1 MRQSLRNLI
10 THSGGFFKVFFDISW
25 QLSVKKFVVFFV
37 LFFLA
42 APLYAGITAKSYVVG
57 KGSPFNTGYLLEAD
71 ASDPS
76 GAKAKSTSYTVTQIL
91 TELGKKLDVPVHLW
105 STAVPS
111 SEYNMLYW
119 RNSDGDTR
127 TVDSGYPISKN
138 VVYNSALPTA
148 NHLAMIK
155 DGSGKNGEAEVGS
168 SGVAISQIY
177 GTGTGMLTLPGGGYT
192 LPAATTSALGGLK
205 LKQAAASVG
214 TNGSGINTAGTTAGR
229 YYPLNI
235 TADNNVAY
243 VNVPWTEYTAGTGI
257 SISGGVIS
265 ATGGGSYTLP
275 AATNLALGGLKL
287 AQAADA
293 TAATLVANT
302 TTGGRNY
309 RLKLDSGGIAYVN
322 VPWSD
327 TNTTYSAG
335 SGIDITG
342 NVISTTGSSNGF
354 IDCSADWTPAI
365 SMSFSQVECHQS
377 GDVVTVTFRFSPA
390 SNVSANCGN
399 DWTMPC
405 PGSLLY
411 TYSNSGAGIGNV
423 NSDDPSRHN
432 GEIVKIC
439 TFSMVSEEDFGT
451 APAGIYEPGVMFL
464 GMDSR
469 DNTKQGLFFRSA
481 VDAFAS
487 NDYGL
492 NPPSTSMVDCTFVI
506 NSSKK

>member
-1 MRQSLRNLI
+1 MRQSRKNLI

-25 QLSVKKFVVFFV
+25 QLSVKHFIVFVV
-37 LFFLA
+37 LFFLT
-42 APLYAGITAKSYVVG
+42 APLYAGLTAKSYVVG

-91 TELGKKLDVPVHLW
+91 TELANKLDVPVDLW
-105 STAVPS
+105 SGAVPS

-119 RNSDGDTR
+119 RNIDGDTR

-177 GTGTGMLTLPGGGYT
+177 GTGHGMLTLPGGGYT

-205 LKQAAASVG
+205 LKQAADSSAVTLSG
-214 TNGSGINTAGTTAGR
+214 TPTLGKHF
-229 YYPLNI
+229 PVKLDLNS
-235 TADNNVAY
+235 VAY
-243 VNVPWTEYTAGTGI
+243 VTVDRYEAGTGI
-257 SISGGVIS
+257 SISGNVIS

-293 TAATLVANT
+293 AAATLVANT

-327 TNTTYSAG
+327 TNTTYTAG
-335 SGIDITG
+335 SGISING
-342 NVISTTGSSNGF
+342 NQISVVGGGNSFS
-354 IDCSADWTPAI
+354 DCNPDWTPVI
-365 SMSFSQVECHQS
+365 SMDFSAVECHQS
-377 GDVVTVTFRFSPA
+377 GIVETVTFRFSPKRDTEQ
-390 SNVSANCGN
+390 NCGN
-399 DWTMPC
+399 DWTQPC
-405 PGSLLY
+405 
-411 TYSNSGAGIGNV
+411 SGTFIYQFNGGDIGNV
-423 NSDDPSRHN
+423 DSDDPSRHN
-432 GEIVKIC
+432 PGNVKIC
-439 TFSMVSEEDFGT
+439 TFSMAVESNYGT
-451 APAGIYEPGVMFL
+451 IGPGIYEPGVMFL
-464 GMDSR
+464 GMDPKDS
-469 DNTKQGLFFRSA
+469 NKQGLFYRSGVSGA
-481 VDAFAS
+481 TS

-492 NPPSTSMVDCTFVI
+492 IPPSTITVDCTFVI

>member
-1 MRQSLRNLI
+1 MRKSRKNLI

-91 TELGKKLDVPVHLW
+91 TELGKKLDVPVDLW
-105 STAVPS
+105 FTTVPS

-119 RNSDGDTR
+119 RNIDGDTR

-205 LKQAAASVG
+205 LKQAADSSAVTLSG
-214 TNGSGINTAGTTAGR
+214 TPTLGKHF
-229 YYPLNI
+229 PVKLDLNS
-235 TADNNVAY
+235 VAY
-243 VNVPWTEYTAGTGI
+243 VTVDRYEAGTGI
-257 SISGGVIS
+257 SISGNVIS

-293 TAATLVANT
+293 AAATLVANT

-309 RLKLDSGGIAYVN
+309 RLKLDSMGIAYVN